1 MDPGSPVK
9 NSKKQRTV
17 SSKQTRERAAT
28 DVSHVTRRTHPATII
43 GRASIAPESLT
54 SADVLQLQRTIG
66 NRAVGGLL
74 ADIKQG
80 RSATSFASVPQIQAK
95 LTINPPGD
103 KYEQEA
109 DRVAKRVV
117 RQIDQSASK
126 GQSMEGAIQR
136 QPMPEEEELLQG
148 KFDASIQR
156 QPMPEEEELM
166 QVKFDES
173 VQRQSMPEEEELMQG
188 KFDESVQ
195 RQPMP
200 EEEELMQGKF
210 DESIQRQPMPEDEE
224 LLQGKFDESVQ
235 RQSMPEEEE
244 LLQGKLDE
252 NVQMYNGGMVSS
264 PDIEGLIKKDRGKG
278 QHLPINVRVP
288 MEQSLGVDLSKVRV
302 HTDAQSN
309 MINRSISARAF
320 ATGHDIFFR
329 QGAYKPESRGGQEL
343 IAHELTHVVQQNGV
357 NRLSPPS
364 IEGAGAIQRYLRK

>member
-1 MDPGSPVK
+1 
-9 NSKKQRTV
+9 
-17 SSKQTRERAAT
+17 
-28 DVSHVTRRTHPATII
+28 
-43 GRASIAPESLT
+43 
-54 SADVLQLQRTIG
+54 
-66 NRAVGGLL
+66 
-74 ADIKQG
+74 
-80 RSATSFASVPQIQAK
+80 
-95 LTINPPGD
+95 
-103 KYEQEA
+103 
-109 DRVAKRVV
+109 
-117 RQIDQSASK
+117 
-126 GQSMEGAIQR
+126 
-136 QPMPEEEELLQG
+136 
-148 KFDASIQR
+148 
-156 QPMPEEEELM
+156 
-166 QVKFDES
+166 
-173 VQRQSMPEEEELMQG
+173 
-188 KFDESVQ
+188 
-195 RQPMP
+195 
-200 EEEELMQGKF
+200 MQGKF

-364 IEGAGAIQRYLRK
+364 VEGAGAIQRYLRK